1 MDQLAQTV
9 EVRAFSTDEELNGAM
24 QAKLEAIYAEILAA
38 PAVANAYDAFEAAQE
53 NVAKLKRAQS
63 SLTRR
68 GRVVFDKMKEMAS
81 SVDMALIESHAEG
94 KERALAGLKG
104 LAALESE
111 HRAVSRANSR
121 VLEHLLP
128 QAEIAE
134 LHRTADH
141 LSAKASAVRE
151 AASQRIQKTAQMM
164 AEAAEYEG
172 GIVFDSLNTLS
183 GEMQRH
189 AAEFDRQAANYR
201 NWARDREEQYL
212 KLAKELES
220 ISSVRMS

>member
-1 MDQLAQTV
+1 MDHLAQTV
-9 EVRAFSTDEELNGAM
+9 EVRAFATDEELNGAM
-24 QAKLEAIYAEILAA
+24 QEKLEAIYAELLTA
-38 PAVANAYDAFEAAQE
+38 PAVANAYEACEAAKE

-63 SLTRR
+63 NLTQRAR
-68 GRVVFDKMKEMAS
+68 AVFDKMKEVAS
-81 SVDMALIESHAEG
+81 ACDMALIESQS
-94 KERALAGLKG
+94 ALAEMKS
-104 LAALESE
+104 LAALEAE

-134 LHRTADH
+134 LNRTADY
-141 LSAKASAVRE
+141 LTAKAYAVRD
-151 AASQRIQKTAQMM
+151 AASQRIQRTAQMM

-183 GEMQRH
+183 GEMQRQ

-201 NWARDREEQYL
+201 TWARDREEQYL

>member
-1 MDQLAQTV
+1 MAQTV

-24 QAKLEAIYAEILAA
+24 QAKLEAIYAEILTA
-38 PAVANAYDAFEAAQE
+38 PAVATAYERYETAKE
-53 NVAKLKRAQS
+53 NVARLKRAQA

-68 GRVVFDKMKEMAS
+68 ARVVFDKMKEVAS

-94 KERALAGLKG
+94 KECASAGLKSLAGL
-104 LAALESE
+104 ETE

-134 LHRTADH
+134 LNRTADH
-141 LSAKASAVRE
+141 LTAKASAVRD
-151 AASQRIQKTAQMM
+151 AALQRIQRTAQMM

-183 GEMQRH
+183 GEMQRQ

-201 NWARDREEQYL
+201 TWARDREEQYL